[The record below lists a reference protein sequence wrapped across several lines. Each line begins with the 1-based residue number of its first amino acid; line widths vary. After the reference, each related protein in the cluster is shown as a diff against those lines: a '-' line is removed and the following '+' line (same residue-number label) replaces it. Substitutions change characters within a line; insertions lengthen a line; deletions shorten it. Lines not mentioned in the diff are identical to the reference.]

1 MTQDATRRNQLR
13 QEKTLDTCL
22 LFVYDK
28 QAGDEHG
35 ENFWSRR
42 SSMIS
47 TESC

>member
-1 MTQDATRRNQLR
+1 MTQDEIRRNALC

-35 ENFWSRR
+35 ENSGADAPL
-42 SSMIS
+42 
-47 TESC
+47 